1 MDDNDPSPSTLV
13 PLPTLKHADWL
24 YFKDCRLII
33 QAEDVLFRVSG
44 EFLATQ
50 STFVRD
56 MLAIPIPPDAETLD
70 GCLIARIP
78 ESAAD
83 MTTFLKALMYPSFF
97 EPSPA
102 ATSFDLIDP
111 ILRLSHKYDVDWLQ
125 KRALSHLA
133 ITHPTTHAGWTALR
147 TNPNSFIRC
156 ASDDLCISVVILARE
171 LSLDWILPTAF
182 YRLSRVKS
190 PVPIFESAMLMEDKL
205 RWAEAVR
212 KLDGQYRSRAL
223 DFLWEPREI
232 TGCVNPDPRWCVD
245 IRIDF
250 RQGLDA
256 TRENSLGSY
265 IIPLDVWGE
274 SSQAWTALASNS
286 VCEVCIA
293 EMKRLK
299 QAADEAFWND
309 LPEIFGL
316 GDWETLEKNK
326 KDTFDDI

>member
-1 MDDNDPSPSTLV
+1 M
-13 PLPTLKHADWL
+13 LKQADGL
-24 YFKDCRLII
+24 YFKDCGLII
-33 QAEDVLFRVSG
+33 QAEDVLFRISG

-50 STFVRD
+50 STFFRD

-78 ESAAD
+78 EFAAD

-97 EPSPA
+97 ESPPA
-102 ATSFDLIDP
+102 PTSFNLLAP
-111 ILRLSHKYDVDWLQ
+111 ILRLSRKYDVAWLQ

-133 ITHPTTHAGWTALR
+133 LTHPTTHDGWTVLGGNLASFMR
-147 TNPNSFIRC
+147 NSSC
-156 ASDDLCISVVILARE
+156 ELCIAVVILARE

-223 DFLWEPREI
+223 DFLWEPRQI
-232 TGCVNPDPRWCVD
+232 TGCVNPSPRRCVEK
-245 IRIDF
+245 RIDF
-250 RQGLDA
+250 RQVFDA
-256 TRENSLGSY
+256 RRENSLGSY
-265 IIPLDVWGE
+265 LIPLDVWGQ
-274 SSQAWTALASNS
+274 SSWTALAGSNS

-299 QAADEAFWND
+299 QSADEAFWDD

-316 GDWETLEKNK
+316 ADWATLEQNK